1 MDTPPGDYIVII
13 MSKKYCNIFNST
25 FATMYVINIHEG
37 VNMNTSQKVYRIGF
51 VGAGNI
57 TKLHYEGMKRHP
69 DRVAVGALCDPNP
82 DTLKS
87 RAEEFSCT
95 ATFSDV
101 TSMIREAGIDA
112 AIVCTA
118 THVRSDVLTPLIE
131 AGIPV
136 LCEKPLAETYAEA
149 VGIASQADSHGI
161 PVAVNQNFR
170 RHFTFHIARDI
181 LAGGSLG
188 NPLHLMHTACYM
200 RHDTG
205 WRLSRNRYVMAVMSI
220 HWFDGYRYL
229 LEDEPASIYCR
240 HINSPATEGGD
251 DTAVSTILTFSHG
264 TVVSLSE
271 SFSSYTKQSVCAL
284 DCAEGGLIM
293 NYGEL
298 TEIRTGGETV
308 KHTNQYDKAEATYY
322 VLDDLLNA
330 CEEKRAPETSVH
342 DNLKSMRILEAAYR
356 SCEERRQVDLEEI
369 S

>member
-1 MDTPPGDYIVII
+1 
-13 MSKKYCNIFNST
+13 MSI
-25 FATMYVINIHEG
+25 
-37 VNMNTSQKVYRIGF
+37 SQKIYRIGF

-57 TKLHYEGMKRHP
+57 TKLHYEGIKRHP
-69 DRVAVGALCDPNP
+69 GRVAVAALCDPNQ

-87 RAEEFSCT
+87 RAEEFGCT
-95 ATFSDV
+95 DTFPDV
-101 TSMIREAGIDA
+101 TSMIRETGIDA
-112 AIVCTA
+112 AIVCTT
-118 THVRSDVLTPLIE
+118 THVRSDVLQPLIE

-149 VGIASQADSHGI
+149 VRIASLAESHGV

-181 LAGGSLG
+181 LSGGSLG
-188 NPLHLMHTACYM
+188 IPLHLMHTACYM

-205 WRLSRNRYVMAVMSI
+205 WRLSRDRYVMAVMSI

-229 LEDEPASIYCR
+229 LDDDPISIYCR
-240 HINSPATEGGD
+240 HVNSPATEGGE
-251 DTAVSTILTFSHG
+251 DTAISTILTFSNG

-293 NYGEL
+293 NYSSL
-298 TEIRTGGETV
+298 TEIRAGGETV
-308 KHTNQYDKAEATYY
+308 EHTNQYDKAEATYY
-322 VLDDLLNA
+322 VLDDLLHA
-330 CEEKRAPETSVH
+330 CEEKHAPETSVQ

-356 SCEERRQVDLEEI
+356 SCEEQRRVDLEEI